1 MFNSYSVGFMNFC
14 LRFFLTFVCCAL
26 CLTACQNGEKDNAA
40 IEGMFKKG
48 VRHTLNA
55 DEFLAASNVAEAEK
69 EFKLSV
75 EVFNNVLT
83 MDSTHFGAVGG
94 LGYSYYQLGEFDKAV
109 EHLRRATVIDPKFAE
124 NHRLLGLALINFGD
138 LLEGGREIQYAHQ
151 LDRDTAYFRRSM
163 RDLEKIGQ
171 TAFEKGNRLDA
182 TMGRQAGRSYQHFAV
197 GVFIL
202 AHDLEPTN
210 QYIIKAIVEMCNKI
224 GDTATAEV
232 YEKKLR

>member
-1 MFNSYSVGFMNFC
+1 MKFHLRLLLMFFC
-14 LRFFLTFVCCAL
+14 GAL
-26 CLTACQNGEKDNAA
+26 CLAACQNGEKDNAA
-40 IEGMFKKG
+40 IEGLFKKG

-55 DEFLAASNVAEAEK
+55 DEFLAASKITEAEK

-94 LGYSYYQLGEFDKAV
+94 LGYSYYQLGEYDKAV
-109 EHLRRATVIDPKFAE
+109 EYLRHAIVIDPQFAE
-124 NHRLLGLALINFGD
+124 NHRLLGLALINYGD
-138 LLEGGREIQYAHQ
+138 LLEGGREIQHAHL
-151 LDRDTAYFRRSM
+151 LDRDTAYFRRTM

-182 TMGRQAGRSYQHFAV
+182 TMGKQAGRSYQHFAV

-210 QYIIKAIVEMCNKI
+210 QYIIKAIVEMCTKI
-224 GDTATAEV
+224 GDTATAAV
-232 YEKKLR
+232 YEKKLQ